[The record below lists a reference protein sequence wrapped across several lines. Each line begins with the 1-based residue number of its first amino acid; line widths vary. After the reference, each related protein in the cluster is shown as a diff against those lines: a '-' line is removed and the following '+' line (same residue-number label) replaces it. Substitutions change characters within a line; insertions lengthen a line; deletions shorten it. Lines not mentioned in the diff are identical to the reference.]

1 MALSTGLM
9 TASLFIEFKLSPGST
24 LNPASATLI
33 RLPTEIYILSVKV
46 TTFILGAMQG
56 CILGI
61 SGERIY
67 ATIKYKT
74 YESSKNLYIPITI
87 LGCSLAYAVLNY
99 LIWSEVTLGNM
110 NFFVVGAFN
119 FLIQFLC
126 AGVSYF

>member
-9 TASLFIEFKLSPGST
+9 TASLFIELKLSPGST
-24 LNPASATLI
+24 PNPASDTI
-33 RLPTEIYILSVKV
+33 PKPPTEIYILSVKT

-74 YESSKNLYIPITI
+74 YEISKNFCIPIAI
-87 LGCSLAYAVLNY
+87 LGCSLAYAVPNY
-99 LIWSEVTLGNM
+99 IVWTEVALGNM

-126 AGVSYF
+126 AGVSYL